1 MNLNLYNE
9 NLERIAAIENHYI
22 SCLWSE
28 GYNTVENFSLE
39 LIATDEYKKK
49 VKADCFVGRTD
60 RKTLMVIKSVEAKNG
75 HIVATG
81 KQAQRVLEDVAFV
94 GSIDPGTNIDTAV
107 KNAYNNSTKIP
118 SLEFVESG
126 IEQAYDEYVGSQ
138 SVLSV
143 CTTVCQE
150 TDVGFKVERNGK
162 AMNLSLYQPT
172 PKENLVFSE
181 RFGNLSI
188 NSMLLS
194 SENFKNYAIVLGAE
208 KDGTPIRI
216 NIDRTN
222 GSKRRE
228 LVVDATNVSRE
239 KEDTDATFL
248 AKLSAF
254 GIEELNK
261 HTDVFVCSF
270 TPNTEDFGKKY
281 DLGDILTVYLTEY
294 GMKLQARVKKFTQKS
309 QNNKV
314 ETTVEVGQI
323 IIKR

>member
-9 NLERIAAIENHYI
+9 NLERVAAIENHYI
-22 SCLWSE
+22 SCLWAE

-60 RKTLMVIKSVEAKNG
+60 RKTLMVIKSVETKNG

-94 GSIDPGTNIDTAV
+94 GSIEPGTNIDTAV
-107 KNAYNNSTKIP
+107 QNAYNNSTKIP
-118 SLEFVESG
+118 SLEFVESE
-126 IEQAYDEYVGSQ
+126 IEQTYGEHIGSQ

-150 TDVGFKVERNGK
+150 TDVGFKIERNGN
-162 AMNLSLYQPT
+162 AMNLSLYQPA

-181 RFGNLSI
+181 RFRNLSI
-188 NSMLLS
+188 NSILLS

-208 KDGTPIRI
+208 QDGTPIRI
-216 NIDRTN
+216 DIDRTN
-222 GSKRRE
+222 GNKRRE
-228 LVVDATNVSRE
+228 LVVDATRISRE
-239 KEDTDATFL
+239 KEDTDSMFL
-248 AKLSAF
+248 AKISAF
-254 GIEELNK
+254 GVDELNK
-261 HTDVFVCSF
+261 HTNIFVCSF
-270 TPNTEDFGKKY
+270 TPNAGDFGKKY
-281 DLGDILTVYLTEY
+281 DLGDVLTVYLTEY
-294 GMKLQARVKKFTQKS
+294 GIKLQARVKKFTQKS